1 MFPVG
6 LGDLLDYNTRK
17 VCEMKKIII
26 VTSCSSCPYRHSHW
40 SPSVYMGSSCG
51 HRDAE
56 KLGIYG
62 LNDREEIHEK
72 CPLSNADE

>member
-1 MFPVG
+1 
-6 LGDLLDYNTRK
+6 
-17 VCEMKKIII
+17 MKKIII

-72 CPLSNADE
+72 CPLRNVDDILNSITKENDCINETE